1 MAMNLDMSKAYDRVE
16 WKYLVKIKEKLCFCE
31 KWVSL
36 VFECNSTVSYSIL
49 VNGEPKGDI

>member
-1 MAMNLDMSKAYDRVE
+1 MAMNLDMSKAYNRVE

-36 VFECNSTVSYSIL
+36 LFECISTMSYSIL

>member
-1 MAMNLDMSKAYDRVE
+1 M
-16 WKYLVKIKEKLCFCE
+16 KIKEKLCFCE

-36 VFECNSTVSYSIL
+36 VFECISTVSYSIL